1 MTGALFDAPILVDAL
16 VGLSSARTAIV
27 TVPERYVTRL
37 AWTELMAGARGDE
50 DRVEEFLDH
59 FKIIE
64 LTEDIARRGATL
76 RRQRPDMALADAL
89 TLATAQL
96 TGRILVTR
104 NTRDFPATMPGI
116 RVPYTL

>member
-1 MTGALFDAPILVDAL
+1 MSGALFDAPILVDAL

-37 AWTELMAGARGDE
+37 AWTEVMAGARGNE

-59 FKIIE
+59 FKVIE
-64 LTEDIARRGATL
+64 LTEDIARRAAVL
-76 RRQRPDMALADAL
+76 RRQRSAMAIGDAL
-89 TLATAQL
+89 TLASAQL

-104 NTRDFPATMPGI
+104 NIKDFPAEMPGI

>member
-1 MTGALFDAPILVDAL
+1 MTGVLFDSPILVDAL

-27 TVPERYVTRL
+27 TSPERYITRL
-37 AWTELMAGARGDE
+37 AWSEVMAGARGDE
-50 DRVEEFLDH
+50 ERVEEFLDH
-59 FKIIE
+59 FKVVE
-64 LTEDIARRGATL
+64 LSEEIARRGSVL
-76 RRQRPDMALADAL
+76 RRQRPAMALADAL

-104 NTRDFPATMPGI
+104 NTRDFPAELPGI